1 MVSNLWALLVSVLC
15 ISLSWYGDLSKLELD
30 LNFLFWTLLFCF
42 FIGFVV
48 IFGLSF
54 LINKYQCSKG
64 NNISFQE
71 QLIMSYAVLRGEMSF
86 SLVLMICQDL
96 FFPDERMFKSA
107 TLIIILFTVFVQGG
121 TIKYWIRLFEIER

>member
-1 MVSNLWALLVSVLC
+1 MED
-15 ISLSWYGDLSKLELD
+15 DLKKIMQQKTIK
-30 LNFLFWTLLFCF
+30 NKRVVAPFRVTL
-42 FIGFVV
+42 
-48 IFGLSF
+48 
-54 LINKYQCSKG
+54 YQCSKE

-71 QLIMSYAVLRGEMSF
+71 QFIMSYAGLRGEMSF